1 MAEMTTKIGYQGRVY
16 SKYSKGVKIYTSATD
31 IAGED
36 VGLRVQTNEGIGFIP
51 CVDGGNKRA
60 SEIAVQTKY
69 GMKYL
74 ASNKR
79 ILLDSIASA
88 KFRFWIAPTLP
99 TEPTATLKMV
109 GSSVEMQLKAST
121 GQEGWVYYDFDFYD
135 ASGNKLNPNI
145 FDENFTSVVNFQNRT
160 YFPSGYS
167 NSYGFENMGVW
178 YDYGNVGT
186 SFSKN
191 EVVSQT
197 ADVLNKQFQL
207 FAKGGNY
214 AEVTTTVTSI
224 VISHGAFSKTVP
236 LGVI

>member
-1 MAEMTTKIGYQGRVY
+1 MAEMTTKIGYIGRY
-16 SKYSKGVKIYTSATD
+16 GANNVKIYTTATD

-36 VGLRVQTNEGIGFIP
+36 AGLRIQTSEGIGYIP

-60 SEIAVQTKY
+60 TEIAVQTKY

-74 ASNKR
+74 AINKK
-79 ILLDSIASA
+79 IPLDSIASA
-88 KFRFWIAPTLP
+88 KFRYRFGASLP
-99 TEPTATLKMV
+99 TEPTATLTMS
-109 GSSVEMQLKAST
+109 GSSVVIQLKANT

-145 FDENFTSVVNFQNRT
+145 FDENFTTTVNFQNRT

-167 NSYGFENMGVW
+167 NFYGFEHMGIR
-178 YDYGNVGT
+178 YSYGNVGT
-186 SFSKN
+186 SFSRN
-191 EVVSQT
+191 EVVNQL
-197 ADVLNKQFQL
+197 ADVLNRNFTI

-224 VISHGAFSKTVP
+224 VVTSGSFTKTIP
-236 LGVI
+236 LAII

>member
-1 MAEMTTKIGYQGRVY
+1 MAEMTTKIGYRGRY
-16 SKYSKGVKIYTSATD
+16 GTNNVKIYTIATD

-36 VGLRVQTNEGIGFIP
+36 AGLRIQTSEGIGYIP

-60 SEIAVQTKY
+60 TEIAVQTKY

-74 ASNKR
+74 ASNKK
-79 ILLDSIASA
+79 IPLDSIASA
-88 KFRFWIAPTLP
+88 KFRYRFGASLP
-99 TEPTATLKMV
+99 TEPTATLTMS
-109 GSSVEMQLKAST
+109 GSSVVIQLKANT

-145 FDENFTSVVNFQNRT
+145 FDENFTTTVNFQNRT

-167 NSYGFENMGVW
+167 NSYGFEHMGIW

-186 SFSKN
+186 NFSRN
-191 EVVSQT
+191 EVVNQL
-197 ADVLNKQFQL
+197 ADVLNRNFTI
-207 FAKGGNY
+207 FAEGGNY

-224 VISHGAFSKTVP
+224 VVTSGSFTKTIP
-236 LGVI
+236 LAII

>member
-1 MAEMTTKIGYQGRVY
+1 MAEMTTKIGYIGRY
-16 SKYSKGVKIYTSATD
+16 GTNNVKIYTTATD

-36 VGLRVQTNEGIGFIP
+36 AGLRIQTSEGIGYIP

-60 SEIAVQTKY
+60 TEIAVQTKY

-79 ILLDSIASA
+79 IPLDSIASA
-88 KFRFWIAPTLP
+88 KFRYRFGASLP
-99 TEPTATLKMV
+99 TEPTATLTMS
-109 GSSVEMQLKAST
+109 GSSVVIRLKANT

-145 FDENFTSVVNFQNRT
+145 FDENFTTTVNFQNRT

-167 NSYGFENMGVW
+167 NLYGFEHMGIW

-186 SFSKN
+186 SFSRN
-191 EVVSQT
+191 EVVSQL
-197 ADVLNKQFQL
+197 ADVLNRNFTI

-224 VISHGAFSKTVP
+224 VVTSGSFTKTIP
-236 LGVI
+236 LAII